1 MPRPFTRKK
10 LRGVAIL
17 IVLISI
23 ALMMSIVTDL
33 STRETVYYKL
43 ALNERD
49 ALQAEAL
56 AQSGANFAQ
65 LILVV
70 QEPLQNYLT
79 NFAKLGIKMPAYTV
93 WELMPIDSNLLKGII
108 EGSF

>member
-1 MPRPFTRKK
+1 MPKPINRKK
-10 LRGVAIL
+10 VRGVAIL
-17 IVLISI
+17 TVLVSI
-23 ALMMSIVTDL
+23 ALMMAIVTDL

-65 LILVV
+65 LVLIV
-70 QEPLQNYLT
+70 QEPLQSYLT
-79 NFAKLGIKMPAYTV
+79 NFAKFRYQDARLYCLGNHAHR
-93 WELMPIDSNLLKGII
+93 
-108 EGSF
+108 